1 MWSKIMA
8 SVGFVEIEDWS
19 SFHLYVNGIDDWG
32 KHFFLM
38 MVFGDVFLMLVNPL
52 PRTKFLF
59 FDEMITHVMPLLY
72 LTENGNIH
80 QFHVRFF
87 FTCIS
92 SSF

>member
-1 MWSKIMA
+1 MA

-32 KHFFLM
+32 KHFFFVM
-38 MVFGDVFLMLVNPL
+38 MVFGNV
-52 PRTKFLF
+52 F
-59 FDEMITHVMPLLY
+59 FDEMITHVLPLLY